1 MEDEVRIPVILTT
14 DKSSLSKVKEEIEK
28 TVSKAQEYEKNMSSK
43 RKTYRVKGLEDT
55 ALQMDNLIAKIGELQ
70 SAYSTISD
78 RGPFDKLKKAHEDVA
93 EAVRSLAKD
102 TEELRNLNNSLGG
115 KSNAKNQAEVRLKAL
130 QEQTEELQKQKELE
144 LQTAKDNGE
153 SKKKLAEIEQ
163 EYSAR
168 QKVLESKKQEANIE
182 FLAKRA
188 VYDRVLA
195 ERDAAKESEASS
207 REKLDQLRAI
217 EAEEAKRTSHP
228 DYESQYAQAQSAELE
243 KLKELIREY
252 GEELENVK
260 HKYEEMLQAD
270 KEASGYAEKER
281 AAEKLKAAENGV
293 ADATKKSADASKDES
308 NSNKDSTAQFYYKL
322 RAIKMLG
329 HTIDQAYR
337 AMDRFGKKSLSVAKS
352 TLSAYMKLLP
362 GVWAVQKAMQKATT
376 NQKKFGREVG
386 ATTRAHESFNVSL
399 KKGLT
404 TVLKYGFGIRSLYIL
419 FRKLRKA
426 ITDGIG
432 EMSQQFEDVN
442 VRMSSILTS
451 VNYMKAS
458 LTTIAEPLITL
469 LAPALEKIAEIVA
482 NISYHVAS
490 FIAALSGQKN
500 VYKAIKVQADYA
512 ESLDKTAK
520 NAKKA
525 KKELAGFDELNV
537 LHSNDDDDKD
547 YTMGW
552 ELVPALA
559 EAFPI
564 IDKIKSIL
572 STLFDPIKK
581 AWEKMKDF
589 VINSFKY
596 MVEKLKSLLGTI
608 WDDFLKVWTDGR
620 VQKIFED
627 IFKIIGDIFLIVGN
641 LAEAF
646 EEAWKA
652 NDNGYRILSA
662 IVDILGIIVDGIKRC
677 ADITVEWSKKL
688 TFVPLFTAIADVMEQ
703 QVVPAVQK
711 VVDLFVYLYEH
722 VFLEL
727 VRYVVEDLAPTLV
740 RAFGNV
746 IETVGN
752 IADKIREALETNDL
766 GDKII
771 AQFEKLVTI
780 VGDKILEVSEK
791 TKEWS
796 KGLDFTA
803 LFEAVLHFLEKIEP
817 LVQTVANVVGAL
829 WTDVLL
835 PFWEYIIED
844 GGPRL
849 LDLLGQIFGQKDE
862 NTGLGIDWEKVAN
875 DINALLPA
883 LEQFLELAWDVLLQI
898 IKDLGKA
905 FDDFVNSDNFTKII
919 EGFKDWVD
927 NADPEEIAHKI
938 ETLVETFVGLYAT
951 FKLFAKVIMPVVTGI
966 MTVGNAINNL
976 ALAKT
981 VGDIAKAVGVGGA
994 GGAAAGGGSGLA
1006 GALSGL
1012 MGPAL
1017 IAVAAI
1023 ALIIGAFGGI
1033 EGVIEEVKERIQSL
1047 IDFFKNAF
1055 EKAGI
1060 AEKFEELKNKFK
1072 DIFDKFSVDLQK
1084 LRPVFEAV
1092 LDIFENIAKFL
1103 GGEFIAM
1110 LDGGITALEGVV
1122 DFIIGVIETIT
1133 SSFEILGGV
1142 LSGDTERIQQGWD
1155 SLKEG
1160 LSNTFRGIIEVATG
1174 LFEFFG
1180 DSIANFVNILIP
1192 GLGDAIYAWIDDTV
1206 NAIKTWVEDVI
1217 KFFTDLKYQL
1227 IGDPIVYDIQD
1238 GVEEGFSGFIEE
1250 TLSGVTD
1257 WVKDVI
1263 GKFSDLKDNIGEG
1276 IKGAKDAVVN
1286 KFTEIKE
1293 GIFGES
1299 AETKEGAS
1307 NDFSTMAQ
1315 SIMTTLSSNPLT
1327 EAATQFIGSF
1337 KTGIDTEFPL
1347 VTADID
1353 TNIATILQ
1361 NFATN
1366 FSSLTLLD
1374 EAIAFL
1380 QGALTGFQQIWP
1392 SITQF
1397 IDSSLQALLTM
1408 IKGVI
1413 NGQTLPE
1420 AGMEFI
1426 QGLNDALV
1434 QSFGVTLE
1442 EVVSNLEE
1450 ILSSFR
1456 EYLDPRTLYN
1466 IFIDFM
1472 QGGEDGLMSKLQS
1485 LLARVTEICN
1495 QIIAKVEAVFDIGSP
1510 SKVFFGIGE
1519 YLMEGMANGI
1529 EEDKS
1534 EVTDSFNDLVPDD
1547 SFTDKFIRS
1556 LDVMKNR
1563 AVDVVTTM
1571 ADSMGD
1577 VMDNLDLVSSVDTM
1591 YNGMKKL
1598 DKIKVPNIAV
1608 GSVLPSTPQFRG
1620 ANQYDPSQMANAVKS
1635 AMIESMAD
1643 MRYNETRDSVDL
1655 VVNIDGYEVFR
1666 AVRNQSD
1673 MFKSSAGYGVL

>member
-1 MEDEVRIPVILTT
+1 MDGDVRIPIFL
-14 DKSSLSKVKEEIEK
+14 DFEDSDFEKELSGLKSKLLKLKSSLDEISKSRTDRLGLYDSAKLAVADRTITHIRDTVQKLGKENIDNK
-28 TVSKAQEYEKNMSSK
+28 TWENLLNSYKEGARAIDDVINKNEALKKSMANVGSSK
-43 RKTYRVKGLEDT
+43 DS
-55 ALQMDNLIAKIGELQ
+55 Q
-70 SAYSTISD
+70 
-78 RGPFDKLKKAHEDVA
+78 KKNDWANITNANE
-93 EAVRSLAKD
+93 LAKYTD
-102 TEELRNLNNSLGG
+102 ALETRLQKIRDLLTRAPSG
-115 KSNAKNQAEVRLKAL
+115 KSDVID
-130 QEQTEELQKQKELE
+130 QTRERMEKEIA
-144 LQTAKDNGE
+144 T
-153 SKKKLAEIEQ
+153 I
-163 EYSAR
+163 
-168 QKVLESKKQEANIE
+168 
-182 FLAKRA
+182 
-188 VYDRVLA
+188 
-195 ERDAAKESEASS
+195 
-207 REKLDQLRAI
+207 
-217 EAEEAKRTSHP
+217 
-228 DYESQYAQAQSAELE
+228 
-243 KLKELIREY
+243 KELISEIGKY
-252 GEELENVK
+252 QQALSESSDNAKTQTMATSALSKSGASDEEVEAQRQV
-260 HKYEEMLQAD
+260 A
-270 KEASGYAEKER
+270 KEARQAYAEMERSSAEATNEIKVDVHERMYALMQEEKRLSAVIGRYETLQRLYDKGRISSDTFRTRLSNSDEFKELGEM
-281 AAEKLKAAENGV
+281 ANANSKVLSSIEQLSDAERRLAKART
-293 ADATKKSADASKDES
+293 DSADAA
-308 NSNKDSTAQFYYKL
+308 NKEVKANKGSTASYYYKL

-329 HTIDQAYR
+329 HTFDDVYK
-337 AMDRFGKKSLSVAKS
+337 AMDRFGKKAVSVAKS
-352 TLSAYMKLLP
+352 SLSAYAKLLP

-376 NQKKFGREVG
+376 QQKKFGRELKS
-386 ATTRAHESFNVSL
+386 TTREHEGFNISL
-399 KKGLT
+399 KKALT
-404 TVLKYGFGIRSLYIL
+404 TILKYGFGIRSLYIL

-426 ITDGIG
+426 ISDGIG

-500 VYKAIKVQADYA
+500 VYKAVKVQADYA

-537 LHSNDDDDKD
+537 LHSNDDDEKD

-552 ELVPALA
+552 ELVPALS

-564 IDKIKSIL
+564 IDKIKDIL

-596 MVEKLKSLLGTI
+596 MVERLKSLAGTI

-652 NDNGYRILSA
+652 NDNGYRVLSA

-752 IADKIREALETNDL
+752 IAEKIRQALETNDL

-803 LFEAVLHFLEKIEP
+803 LFEAVLNFLEKIEP

-862 NTGLGIDWEKVAN
+862 NTGFGIDWEKVTN

-883 LEQFLELAWDVLLQI
+883 LEKFLELAWDVLLQI
-898 IKDLGKA
+898 IQDLGKA

-927 NADPEEIAHKI
+927 NADPEEIAKKI
-938 ETLVETFVGLYAT
+938 ETFVKVFIECYAA
-951 FKLFAKVIMPVVTGI
+951 FKLVSQVIMPIVTGF

-976 ALAKT
+976 IGAK
-981 VGDIAKAVGVGGA
+981 GIGGLLSGLGKISPIAVGVIA
-994 GGAAAGGGSGLA
+994 VI
-1006 GALSGL
+1006 GL
-1012 MGPAL
+1012 M
-1017 IAVAAI
+1017 VAS
-1023 ALIIGAFGGI
+1023 FGGV
-1033 EGVIEEVKERIQSL
+1033 GNTLKEVKERVDDVKKHFADFGEKMNLSEKIEKLQSAL
-1047 IDFFKNAF
+1047 
-1055 EKAGI
+1055 ER
-1060 AEKFEELKNKFK
+1060 
-1072 DIFDKFSVDLQK
+1072 
-1084 LRPVFEAV
+1084 LRPVFEFLLDVIGGVVTV
-1092 LDIFENIAKFL
+1092 LGETFL
-1103 GGEFIAM
+1103 GAISGVADM
-1110 LDGGITALEGVV
+1110 LSGTIDIIVGVFDTLKGALEVVVGV
-1122 DFIIGVIETIT
+1122 FTN
-1133 SSFEILGGV
+1133 
-1142 LSGDTERIQQGWD
+1142 DTEMISQGWSD
-1155 SLKEG
+1155 MVSGVKEIG
-1160 LSNTFRGIIEVATG
+1160 GGFVEWFAGI
-1174 LFEFFG
+1174 F
-1180 DSIANFVNILIP
+1180 DSISSAIAGFVDLALPDAASKILEWKDKVV
-1192 GLGDAIYAWIDDTV
+1192 GFF
-1206 NAIKTWVEDVI
+1206 EDLAY
-1217 KFFTDLKYQL
+1217 KL

-1250 TLSGVTD
+1250 TLSGVTG

-1397 IDSSLQALLTM
+1397 MDSAVQELLAL
-1408 IKGVI
+1408 IKNVI

-1426 QGLNDALV
+1426 QGLNDALE

-1442 EVVSNLEE
+1442 DVVSNLEE
-1450 ILSSFR
+1450 IISSFR
-1456 EYLDPRTLYN
+1456 EYLDPRTLYG

-1571 ADSMGD
+1571 ANSMGD

-1591 YNGMKKL
+1591 YNSMKKL
-1598 DKIKVPNIAV
+1598 DKIKVPNIAM
-1608 GSVLPSTPQFRG
+1608 GSVLPSTAQFRG
-1620 ANQYDPSQMANAVKS
+1620 TNQYDPSQMANAVKS

-1643 MRYNETRDSVDL
+1643 MRYNGNSNNEDI
-1655 VVNIDGYEVFR
+1655 VVQIDGYEVFR